1 MATVPER
8 FPDSLGLVAASL
20 DEPANIRR
28 AAADAIAIYNYH
40 SRRHM
45 SLGLMTPE
53 SKDERKS

>member
-28 AAADAIAIYNYH
+28 AAADAAVIDIP
-40 SRRHM
+40 
-45 SLGLMTPE
+45 TDPPWWP
-53 SKDERKS
+53 